1 MPRNSLLLF
10 EGISLERKTLER
22 MTLAKG
28 LNGGE
33 RPLDKA
39 FEVEHGG
46 REIVTESE
54 IGKPSCHRKRP
65 LKDTPKDHTKNE
77 PKNGQ
82 SNGMI
87 WACRQR

>member
-1 MPRNSLLLF
+1 M
-10 EGISLERKTLER
+10 ERKTLER

-46 REIVTESE
+46 REIVTESDS
-54 IGKPSCHRKRP
+54 IGTLIATESD
-65 LKDTPKDHTKNE
+65 L
-77 PKNGQ
+77 
-82 SNGMI
+82 
-87 WACRQR
+87 